1 MTLLKKGNVW
11 ANRWG
16 WVCGGSRYLLG
27 PIGSLAGEGKTEWAR
42 DLVLGGVFP
51 GPGQVKAGWAAGFLS
66 FTQVRTGIFGPKVE
80 ALQTEA

>member
-16 WVCGGSRYLLG
+16 WVCGGSRYLLE

-42 DLVLGGVFP
+42 DLVLEG
-51 GPGQVKAGWAAGFLS
+51 S
-66 FTQVRTGIFGPKVE
+66 FQAQDR
-80 ALQTEA
+80 